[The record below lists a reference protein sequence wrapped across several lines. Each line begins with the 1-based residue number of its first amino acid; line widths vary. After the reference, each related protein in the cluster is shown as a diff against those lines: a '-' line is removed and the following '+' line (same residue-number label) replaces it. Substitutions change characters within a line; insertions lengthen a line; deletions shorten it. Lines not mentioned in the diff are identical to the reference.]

1 MAVIASEAKQSVGLV
16 KMSLKFFPINEQIA
30 SLRSQRQ
37 PFIYSFLNLMLLS
50 VETQTTTVY
59 NIQPTDT
66 QIFLLSILIFK
77 LKTVPLQSNF

>member
-50 VETQTTTVY
+50 VSLQTTDPNCLWRHRQQQFIISNPLT
-59 NIQPTDT
+59 
-66 QIFLLSILIFK
+66 
-77 LKTVPLQSNF
+77 LKSFSSQF